1 MSSDDAYEMSK
12 HIPLLIGTT
21 KNEFATF
28 ANGRFFGASEETVMK
43 HIEQTY
49 KDKASAYIAAVR
61 KAYPN
66 DTQPHDLLTV
76 DTMFRPGTVFQAN
89 KKATVVDGAKVYMY
103 LFTWQSP
110 VFDGKYQSVHCM
122 ELPFVFD
129 NIELARNMTGGGI
142 QAHALADRV
151 SKAWIH
157 FAKTGNP
164 NHSGLPEWPAYT
176 PENTATMHFD
186 LNCEVKPQLD
196 KELFELISSL

>member
-1 MSSDDAYEMSK
+1 
-12 HIPLLIGTT
+12 
-21 KNEFATF
+21 
-28 ANGRFFGASEETVMK
+28 MK

-89 KKATVVDGAKVYMY
+89 KKSTVVDGAEVYMY

-151 SKAWIH
+151 SRRHGFILPRPEIPITADYQNGQLIRL
-157 FAKTGNP
+157 KTQQQ
-164 NHSGLPEWPAYT
+164 
-176 PENTATMHFD
+176 
-186 LNCEVKPQLD
+186 CI
-196 KELFELISSL
+196 LI